1 MRIILCGFGVVGQSF
16 AKLLESRSE
25 DLYARYGL
33 KPRIVGVFDRNGSAT
48 DPSGLDASRLIDVK
62 KKYGSV
68 NRYSD
73 TENNTSGTEIINN
86 LEAEVLIETTE
97 SNYKDAEPGMTHIV
111 DAMKRG
117 MHVIS
122 VNKGPLALAFP
133 SLMEIAEYNHVLFR
147 FSGTVGGGTPILD
160 FAKNSISGIEIIND
174 LEAEV
179 LIETTESNY
188 KDAEPGM
195 THIVNAMKRGMH
207 VISVNKGPLALAF
220 PSLME
225 IAAYNQVLFRF
236 SGTVGGGTPILDFA
250 KNSLKGERI
259 VSFYGI
265 LNGTTNYILTNMANG
280 MSFNDALDD
289 AKQKGYVEA
298 DESLDLDGLDAA
310 AKLVIL
316 ANWIMGMK
324 VVMSDIKRTGIRKI
338 DSADIKRAAE
348 KNSAIKLIASCNKE
362 LTVAPK
368 EIPTVDPLCVSGTL
382 NAISFTS
389 EHSGTQTIIG
399 RGAGGIETASSILRD
414 LIDIRNESTKT

>member
-48 DPSGLDASRLIDVK
+48 DASGLDISRLIDVK
-62 KKYGSV
+62 KKSNSV
-68 NRYSD
+68 KEYS
-73 TENNTSGTEIINN
+73 EVKN
-86 LEAEVLIETTE
+86 EA
-97 SNYKDAEPGMTHIV
+97 
-111 DAMKRG
+111 
-117 MHVIS
+117 
-122 VNKGPLALAFP
+122 
-133 SLMEIAEYNHVLFR
+133 
-147 FSGTVGGGTPILD
+147 
-160 FAKNSISGIEIIND
+160 SGIEMIND

-179 LIETTESNY
+179 LIETTQSNY

-225 IAAYNQVLFRF
+225 LADYNRVLFRF

-250 KNSLKGERI
+250 KNSLRGERI
-259 VSFYGI
+259 VSFDGI

-280 MSFNDALDD
+280 MSFNDALSD

-324 VVMSDIKRTGIRKI
+324 VTMPDIKITGIRKI
-338 DSADIKRAAE
+338 DSSDIKRAAE
-348 KNSAIKLIASCNKE
+348 KNCAIKLIASCNKE
-362 LTVAPK
+362 LKVEPK
-368 EIPTVDPLCVSGTL
+368 EIAVDDPLCVSGTL

>member
-48 DPSGLDASRLIDVK
+48 DASGLDISRLIDAK
-62 KKYGSV
+62 KKYNSV
-68 NRYSD
+68 KKYSE
-73 TENNTSGTEIINN
+73 TKNN
-86 LEAEVLIETTE
+86 A
-97 SNYKDAEPGMTHIV
+97 
-111 DAMKRG
+111 
-117 MHVIS
+117 
-122 VNKGPLALAFP
+122 
-133 SLMEIAEYNHVLFR
+133 
-147 FSGTVGGGTPILD
+147 
-160 FAKNSISGIEIIND
+160 SGIEMIND

-179 LIETTESNY
+179 LIETTQSNY

-195 THIVNAMKRGMH
+195 AHIVNAMKRGMH

-225 IAAYNQVLFRF
+225 LADYNRVLFRF

-250 KNSLKGERI
+250 KNSLRGERI
-259 VSFYGI
+259 VSFDGI
-265 LNGTTNYILTNMANG
+265 LNGTTNYILTNMADG
-280 MSFNDALDD
+280 MSFDDALDD
-289 AKQKGYVEA
+289 AKKKGYVEA

-324 VVMSDIKRTGIRKI
+324 VTMPDIKRTGIRNV
-338 DSADIKRAAE
+338 DSNDIKHATE
-348 KNSAIKLIASCNKE
+348 KNCAIKLIASCNKE
-362 LTVAPK
+362 LIVAPR
-368 EIPTVDPLCVSGTL
+368 EIAADDPLCVSGTL

-389 EHSGTQTIIG
+389 EQSGTQTIIG